1 MYLISKPPDP
11 LEHCPAQR
19 GSWYGLPLQ
28 NTSRGEPTNSSLP
41 QEEQVVT
48 SWTRLHIWCFGLTR
62 YVGLYSIWVGEGG
75 GMLVDFGAVMSLIL
89 VYGGWV
95 KRLRRSLRLILGTYN
110 CGSVAW

>member
-1 MYLISKPPDP
+1 
-11 LEHCPAQR
+11 
-19 GSWYGLPLQ
+19 
-28 NTSRGEPTNSSLP
+28 
-41 QEEQVVT
+41 VVT